1 MEKIFNSKIKIP
13 KLIEKKRSKTYNWLM
28 DLMLA
33 VVSLVILV
41 YSAILHEIAHGFVAE
56 KLGDPTARLMGR
68 LTLNPKSHID
78 PFMSIL
84 LPLLLIISGSPV
96 VFGAAKPVPVD
107 PFNFR
112 EPKKDLAIVSLAG
125 PATNALI
132 AIVAAILIKLLIF
145 ATPYFGAS
153 PMLTNIVIPV
163 YTFLALVVRMNLL
176 LAIFNLIPIP
186 PLDGSKIF
194 ALVLSDRQAATYM
207 SIGTFGILIIFFLLM
222 FPIGGFSLQGIM
234 FSLLTFAQHLL
245 GL

>member
-1 MEKIFNSKIKIP
+1 
-13 KLIEKKRSKTYNWLM
+13 M
-28 DLMLA
+28 DLVLGL
-33 VVSLVILV
+33 VSLVILV

-112 EPKKDLAIVSLAG
+112 DGRKDLAIVALAG
-125 PATNALI
+125 PATNVLI
-132 AIVAAILIKLLIF
+132 AVIAAVFLKILMIFAASSTSALLI
-145 ATPYFGAS
+145 
-153 PMLTNIVIPV
+153 PV
-163 YTFLALVVRMNLL
+163 ATFLALVVRMNLL
-176 LAIFNLIPIP
+176 LAIFNFIPIP
-186 PLDGSKIF
+186 PLDGSKVF
-194 ALVLSDRQAATYM
+194 ALLLPQKEAATYM
-207 SIGTFGILIIFFLLM
+207 SIGTFGIMIIFFLLM
-222 FPIGGFSLQGIM
+222 FPIGGFSLQSVM
-234 FSLLTFAQHLL
+234 FNLLTFSQHLL